1 VSRSWAPPTL
11 LIVATTA
18 SAFPAPRAPAG
29 VISTWTG
36 ASGELFS
43 DPGNWSPAPPTLAD
57 TALFELAGAH
67 IVVLDEPSELQQ
79 VLLRDGQWLFQ
90 LLNPIEALSTTA
102 LVPSWVVGDTAGLSA
117 SLTASDGS
125 LLGQFM
131 DVASAAGGTGA
142 LVVESGASVEL
153 GEILSVGPRG
163 TGLVVVNGALQARR
177 AISGALGTG
186 FGSLTVSGVGASA
199 FIDELLSIGQK
210 GGGALTVVSG
220 AAASAGTMIVGFDVG
235 STGLATIAGPDSSLS
250 VAGRVDIGRN
260 GVGEVEVVDG
270 ASVTFNEDLIL
281 GTIPATFPPLPP
293 APAGEGTLII
303 EGAGSTVMVAGT
315 CHAPL
320 TGFGTLRVNDG
331 GQLVAAALKV
341 NAALTTLSFRV
352 GESGG
357 PACIQVSGVVSGS
370 GATPCQ
376 VTFQGG
382 FVPAYGQEFT
392 LIAAAGITG
401 SFALILPAV
410 PAPLTI
416 SGGIETTGSG
426 KALIV
431 RIGADADLNGDG
443 VVDGA
448 DLGILISAWGSS
460 GTADLNGDGVVDG
473 TDLGI
478 LLAQWES

>member
-1 VSRSWAPPTL
+1 ML
-11 LIVATTA
+11 LVAAA
-18 SAFPAPRAPAG
+18 SALPESGALAG
-29 VISTWTG
+29 VVSIWTG
-36 ASGELFS
+36 AAGELFS
-43 DPGNWSPAPPTLAD
+43 EPDNWSPAPPTVAD
-57 TALFELAGAH
+57 TALFDLAGSH
-67 IVVLDEPSELQQ
+67 TVVLDEPSDLHQ
-79 VLLRDGQWLFQ
+79 VILRDGQWSFE

-102 LVPSWVVGDTAGLSA
+102 LVPSWVIGDTAGFSS

-131 DVASAAGGTGA
+131 DVASAAGGFGS

-163 TGLVVVNGALQARR
+163 TGLVAVDGVLQARR
-177 AISGALGTG
+177 AISGALGAG
-186 FGSLTVSGVGASA
+186 FGSLVVSGVGASA

-210 GGGALTVVSG
+210 GGGGLTVASG
-220 AAASAGTMIVGFDVG
+220 ASASAGTMIVGFDVG
-235 STGLATIAGPDSSLS
+235 STGLATITGPDASLS

-260 GVGEVEVVDG
+260 GIGEVDVLDG
-270 ASVTFNEDLIL
+270 ASVTFGDDLIL
-281 GTIPATFPPLPP
+281 GTIAATFPSMPP
-293 APAGEGTLII
+293 APAGEGTLIV
-303 EGAGSTVMVAGT
+303 EGAGSVVTVAGT

-331 GQLVAAALKV
+331 GQLLAASVKV

-352 GESGG
+352 GASGG
-357 PACIQVSGVVSGS
+357 PACIQVGGLFSGA
-370 GATPCQ
+370 GATPCS
-376 VTFQGG
+376 VTFQRG

-392 LIAAAGITG
+392 LIAAAGMTG
-401 SFALILPAV
+401 SFALNLPAV
-410 PAPLTI
+410 PPPLTI

-431 RIGADADLNGDG
+431 RIGANADLNGDG
-443 VVDGA
+443 VVDST

-460 GTADLNGDGVVDG
+460 GTGDLNGDGVVDG

-478 LLAQWES
+478 LLAQWEP